1 MLTEGP
7 KRPELQPGAV
17 GDEYRRRG
25 QGGARG
31 QGGVVV
37 FRASG
42 SCGSAREAPAGML
55 EGSGWP
61 EGRRRRAIAQKSGNS
76 PAAVRCDSGV
86 VVARIGASE
95 LGVNPGLRAD
105 LWWGSAGAVAR
116 QGVVAVAAPACG
128 AAEQGAA
135 EQSGV
140 GVAARVGGSRGG
152 PRAVFKGRRSAL
164 GVRARVWKAGER
176 LGGDRGVLLCEGE
189 DVPDSGA
196 RLSEVAGDAR
206 RERAS

>member
-1 MLTEGP
+1 VAAL
-7 KRPELQPGAV
+7 
-17 GDEYRRRG
+17 
-25 QGGARG
+25 GGARG
-31 QGGVVV
+31 RGIWGGVAAEVPRLLDPV
-37 FRASG
+37 
-42 SCGSAREAPAGML
+42 EEM
-55 EGSGWP
+55 
-61 EGRRRRAIAQKSGNS
+61 RRRAAEVQRWSGKPESHRRREIVAVVELTCGETWSNS
-76 PAAVRCDSGV
+76 SEGAART
-86 VVARIGASE
+86 GASG
-95 LGVNPGLRAD
+95 LRVNPGLRAD

-176 LGGDRGVLLCEGE
+176 LGGDRGVQLREGE
-189 DVPDSGA
+189 DGPDSGA
-196 RLSEVAGDAR
+196 GLSVVAGDAR
-206 RERAS
+206 RERASRAER